1 MKTTNH
7 VVSIWFFVGVLLA
20 IYGVIILAAGLY
32 GLVNPPATRVVL
44 ANLHVDIWWGALL
57 LVIGGIYSYVFL
69 PGRRKKNS

>member
-7 VVSIWFFVGVLLA
+7 VVSIWFFIGVLLA

-57 LVIGGIYSYVFL
+57 LVIGGIYSYLFL